1 MGEATTVGEQM
12 HHLVAL
18 LYPICRSITGNGVRQ
33 TFEIIKQYIPLTVYE
48 VPSGTRVF
56 DWTVPK
62 EWNIR
67 DGYIKNAHGKKII
80 DFKNCNLHV
89 LNYSIPVHKKVQL
102 AELKEHLYSS
112 PDHPEWVPYRTS
124 YYKETWGF
132 CMPHNQLI
140 SLEEGE
146 YEVLIDSSL
155 EEGSLT
161 YAECLIPGELSE
173 EVLIFTHTCHPS
185 LCNDNLSGI
194 SLCVHLIKHLMEQ
207 KRRYSYRFVFAPTTI
222 GSITWL
228 ARNESNVHK
237 IKHGLICTLVGDTN
251 NFTYK
256 RSRLHDAEIDQIA
269 EYVLQEK
276 VKEHKIIDFFPFG
289 YDERQFCSPG
299 FNLPVGCLT
308 RATYGKYPE
317 YHTSADNLEFVKAS
331 SLQESLNIFQEVI
344 NTLEANKKFINQSPK
359 GEAQLGKRGL
369 YHMIGANNQNMDS
382 QIALL
387 WILNASDGSQS
398 LLDIARKANMKFD
411 DIKNAADRLLGCG
424 LLKEETSSTQGI
436 IQTGPIHSS
445 YAQ

>member
-1 MGEATTVGEQM
+1 MKEVKLDTVGEQM
-12 HHLVAL
+12 HQLITL
-18 LYPICRSITGNGVRQ
+18 LYPICRSITGNGIRQ
-33 TFEIIKQYIPLTVYE
+33 TFEIIKEFIPLTVYE

-62 EWNIR
+62 EWNVR
-67 DGYIKNAHGKKII
+67 DGYIKNGRGEKIV
-80 DFKNCNLHV
+80 DFKNSNLHV

-102 AELKEHLYSS
+102 AELKKHLYSA
-112 PDHPEWVPYRTS
+112 PDHPEWIPYRTS
-124 YYKETWGF
+124 YYNEAWGF

-146 YEVLIDSSL
+146 YEVFIDSSL

-161 YAECLIPGELSE
+161 YAECFMPGELSD

-194 SLCVHLIKHLMEQ
+194 SVSVFLIRYLMQQ
-207 KRRYSYRFVFAPTTI
+207 KCRYSYRFVFAPTTI
-222 GSITWL
+222 GSIVWL
-228 ARNESNVHK
+228 AKNEASVHK
-237 IKHGLICTLVGDTN
+237 IKHGLVCTLVGDTN
-251 NFTYK
+251 EFTYK
-256 RSRLHDAEIDQIA
+256 RSRRHDAEIDQIA
-269 EYVLQEK
+269 EYVLQNK
-276 VKEHKIIDFFPFG
+276 KHKIIDFFPFG

-308 RATYGKYPE
+308 RATYGRYPE

-331 SLQESLNIFQEVI
+331 ALQESFNVFQEVI
-344 NTLEANKKFINQSPK
+344 HVLEENKKFINQSPK
-359 GEAQLGKRGL
+359 GEPQLSKRGL
-369 YHMIGANNQNMDS
+369 YNLIGANNQSIDF

-411 DIKNAADRLLGCG
+411 DIKHAADGLLQSG
-424 LLKEETSSTQGI
+424 LLKEKT
-436 IQTGPIHSS
+436 
-445 YAQ
+445 

>member
-1 MGEATTVGEQM
+1 VQQISQMDEVKNTTVGEQM
-12 HHLVAL
+12 HHLITL
-18 LYPICRSITGNGVRQ
+18 LYPIFRSITGNGVRE
-33 TFEIIKQYIPLTVYE
+33 TFEIIRKYIPLIVYE
-48 VPSGTRVF
+48 VPSGTKVF
-56 DWTVPK
+56 DWTVPR

-67 DGYIKNAHGKKII
+67 DGYIKNAQGKKIV

-112 PDHPEWVPYRTS
+112 PEHPEWIPYRTS
-124 YYKETWGF
+124 YYKEAWGF
-132 CMPHNQLI
+132 CMSNNQLL

-146 YEVLIDSSL
+146 YEVFIDSSL
-155 EEGSLT
+155 KEGSLT
-161 YAECLIPGELSE
+161 YAECFIQGELSH

-194 SLCVHLIKHLMEQ
+194 SLAVYLIKHLMEQ
-207 KRRYSYRFVFAPTTI
+207 KWRYSYRFVFAPTTI

-228 ARNESNVHK
+228 AMNEANVHK
-237 IKHGLICTLVGDTN
+237 IRHGLICTLVGDTN
-251 NFTYK
+251 DFTYK
-256 RSRLHDAEIDQIA
+256 RSRQHDAEIDHIA
-269 EYVLQEK
+269 EYVLQNK
-276 VKEHKIIDFFPFG
+276 KHKIIDFFPFG

-331 SLQESLNIFQEVI
+331 SLAESLNVFQEIIHV
-344 NTLEANKKFINQSPK
+344 LEANKKFINQSPK

-369 YHMIGANNQNMDS
+369 YHMIGANNQNMDF
-382 QIALL
+382 QLALL

-411 DIKNAADRLLGCG
+411 DIKNAADRLLDCG
-424 LLKEETSSTQGI
+424 LLKEKT
-436 IQTGPIHSS
+436 
-445 YAQ
+445 

>member
-1 MGEATTVGEQM
+1 MQQISQMDEVKFTTVGEQM
-12 HHLVAL
+12 HELITL
-18 LYPICRSITGNGVRQ
+18 LYPISRSITGNGVRQ
-33 TFEIIKQYIPLTVYE
+33 TFEIIKKFIPLTVYE
-48 VPSGTRVF
+48 VPSGTKVF
-56 DWTVPK
+56 DWTVPR

-67 DGYIKNAHGKKII
+67 DGYIKNTYGEKII

-89 LNYSIPVHKKVQL
+89 LNYSIPVHKKVEL

-112 PDHPEWVPYRTS
+112 PEHPEWIPYRTS
-124 YYKETWGF
+124 YYKEAWGF
-132 CMPHNQLI
+132 CIAHNQFI

-161 YAECLIPGELSE
+161 YAECFIPGELSH

-194 SLCVHLIKHLMEQ
+194 SLAVHLIKHLMEQ
-207 KRRYSYRFVFAPTTI
+207 KCRYSYRFVFAPTTI

-228 ARNESNVHK
+228 AMNEANVHK
-237 IKHGLICTLVGDTN
+237 IRHGLICTLVGDTN
-251 NFTYK
+251 DFTYK
-256 RSRLHDAEIDQIA
+256 RSRRHDAEIDQVA
-269 EYVLQEK
+269 EYVLRNK
-276 VKEHKIIDFFPFG
+276 KHKIIDFFPFG

-308 RATYGKYPE
+308 RATYGRYPE

-331 SLQESLNIFQEVI
+331 SLAESLNVFQEIIHV
-344 NTLEANKKFINQSPK
+344 LEVNKKFINQSPK

-369 YHMIGANNQNMDS
+369 YHMIGANNQNMDF

-411 DIKNAADRLLGCG
+411 DIKNAADRLIDCG
-424 LLKEETSSTQGI
+424 LLKEKS
-436 IQTGPIHSS
+436 
-445 YAQ
+445 